1 MFGRSRVS
9 FAGSSRDSAAED
21 SSVRALIVSD
31 ATASPGVH
39 ESQEDC
45 SPCRSKRARHK
56 FDPIK
61 VRQRLEAVLDR
72 FEITIAE
79 ADDIQVLQ
87 DYEMVVIADDSGS
100 MNNAAEQ
107 SHHRKMG
114 EEKRTRWH
122 ELVDTVSEIV
132 EIASCFDEDGIDI
145 YFLNRE
151 PAIAVKHSNDV
162 AFVQA
167 FEKRPTGTTPL
178 SERLQAVAKK
188 CSEEEERPVI
198 IFILTDGEPDGGEDK
213 FRPVVRSVVDAGKTH
228 IQIMACTSEEEE
240 IGWLN
245 RLDLGDRKVDV
256 CDDYYSER
264 REVLSVGLRK
274 RFTRGD
280 WCIKAM
286 IGPISE
292 KFDKW
297 DEALGK
303 RSTSICGCNCTL
315 M

>member
-1 MFGRSRVS
+1 V
-9 FAGSSRDSAAED
+9 
-21 SSVRALIVSD
+21 
-31 ATASPGVH
+31 
-39 ESQEDC
+39 
-45 SPCRSKRARHK
+45 RHK
-56 FDPIK
+56 FDPAK

-72 FEITIAE
+72 FEITIAD
-79 ADDIQVLQ
+79 ANDIQILS

-107 SHHRKMG
+107 SHHRKLG
-114 EEKRTRWH
+114 EVKRTRWH
-122 ELVDTVSEIV
+122 ELLDTVSEIV

-145 YFLNRE
+145 YFLNRQ
-151 PAIAVKHSNDV
+151 PAIAVKHSNDEN
-162 AFVQA
+162 FIRA

-178 SERLQAVAKK
+178 SEKLLEVSKK
-188 CSEEEERPVI
+188 CAEEEERKTL
-198 IFILTDGEPDGGEDK
+198 IFILTDGEPDGGEAK
-213 FRPVVRSVVDAGKTH
+213 FTPIVRNVVDAGSTH

-245 RLDLGDRKVDV
+245 KLDKGDKKVDV

-264 REVLSVGLRK
+264 REVLSVGLK
-274 RFTRGD
+274 PRFTRGD

-286 IGPISE
+286 IGPLSE

-303 RSTSICGCNCTL
+303 RSGKGLCCNLCTL